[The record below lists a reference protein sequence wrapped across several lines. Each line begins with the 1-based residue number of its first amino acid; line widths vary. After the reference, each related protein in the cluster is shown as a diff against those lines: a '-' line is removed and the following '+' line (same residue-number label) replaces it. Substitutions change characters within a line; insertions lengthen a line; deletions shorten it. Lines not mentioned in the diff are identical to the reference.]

1 MGAARE
7 LISSIGDSD
16 LFTGREVKRMLELVP
31 ADGGREVGTT
41 EAHRLIGRSSKFW
54 RLACEQGEIDGAYK
68 DGTRWRFRLEAARAY
83 LARRKNRNQRGIR
96 RGPNRKASSPQAG
109 RAGATGPEAGP
120 VLLR

>member
-7 LISSIGDSD
+7 LFEDNSVY
-16 LFTGREVKRMLELVP
+16 TGREVKRMLALVP

-54 RLACEQGEIDGAYK
+54 RIACEQGEIDGAYK

-83 LARRKNRNQRGIR
+83 LARRKNRNQRGVR

>member
-1 MGAARE
+1 
-7 LISSIGDSD
+7 
-16 LFTGREVKRMLELVP
+16 FTGREVKRMLELVP

-83 LARRKNRNQRGIR
+83 LARRKNRNKRGIR
-96 RGPNRKASSPQAG
+96 RGTNRTASSAHADGAG
-109 RAGATGPEAGP
+109 DTGPDAGP